1 MTEHQLNE
9 YTTPL
14 AGHDFST
21 FHQDLLEKSALKRWL
36 DRQDI
41 SADAKMWIV
50 KVSEMTVTVGKAVIS
65 IGLKIV
71 TTIFNVLKAFPQTT
85 FGVIVGAVL
94 TLLISSIPLIG
105 VLVGPILMPI
115 FLAFGVGMGA
125 IADFQASSFRAR
137 MDAVEAEYAV
147 LRP

>member
-1 MTEHQLNE
+1 MTAQTLSEL
-9 YTTPL
+9 TAPL
-14 AGHDFST
+14 SDHDFSE
-21 FHQDLLEKSALKRWL
+21 FHQDLLDKGVLRRWL

-50 KVSEMTVTVGKAVIS
+50 KLSEMTVTVGKAVIS
-65 IGLKIV
+65 IRMKIV
-71 TTIFNVLKAFPQTT
+71 TTTFNTLKSFPQTT

-94 TLLISSIPLIG
+94 TLLVGSIPLIG
-105 VLVGPILMPI
+105 ALLGPILMPI
-115 FLAFGVGMGA
+115 FMVFGVGMGA
-125 IADFQASSFRAR
+125 IADFQASGFRAR